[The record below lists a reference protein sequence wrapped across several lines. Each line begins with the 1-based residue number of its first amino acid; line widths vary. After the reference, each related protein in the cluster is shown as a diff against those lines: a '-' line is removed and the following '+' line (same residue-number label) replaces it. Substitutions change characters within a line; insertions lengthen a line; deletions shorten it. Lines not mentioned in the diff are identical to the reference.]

1 MISIKNNNQIFF
13 MQKQPTFG
21 RFLLVAALAIWTL
34 SEWYPPQGKNMVD
47 EFDQTAQGNHDTIVA
62 ELKEASEK
70 LGEGGELTLETW
82 MTAVGDVD
90 LQEMFPGQTDGI
102 PKKLGIEGKEAQE
115 AFWADPTDEQ
125 QTQINREI
133 LARIQKDSVGKVKL
147 GLVLR
152 GGTQFVVQVKP
163 KLDEKGN
170 PLRID
175 EKPVSYTHLTLPT
188 KA

>member
-1 MISIKNNNQIFF
+1 

-21 RFLLVAALAIWTL
+21 RFALVAVLAIWTL

-47 EFDQTAQGNHDTIVA
+47 EFDQTAQGNHDSIVA

-70 LGEGGELTLETW
+70 LREGDELTLETW

-90 LQEMFPGQTDGI
+90 LREMFPGQTNGI
-102 PKKLGIEGKEAQE
+102 PKKMGIEKEAGG
-115 AFWADPTDEQ
+115 FWAPTDEQ
-125 QTQINREI
+125 QRQINREI

-147 GLVLR
+147 GLDLR

-163 KLDEKGN
+163 KLDDEGN
-170 PLRID
+170 PLSID
-175 EKPVSYTHLTLPT
+175 ESQLT
-188 KA
+188 KAHGDHAPACR